1 MGGGA
6 TPRGAPLFEESADSL
21 HCILENDDD
30 DEGDAPPSQ
39 GGLQQT
45 QTPQFQLPS
54 PGGAK
59 LRRMCSGEA
68 QRAEKSSAQDA
79 QAAELQALFKR
90 RESGMGLRGG
100 GGGGG
105 GSGAGSKR
113 TMGA

>member
-1 MGGGA
+1 MAGAA
-6 TPRGAPLFEESADSL
+6 TPRAAPLFEESADSL
-21 HCILENDDD
+21 QCILENDG
-30 DEGDAPPSQ
+30 DEEGGEGGGAPQRPPF
-39 GGLQQT
+39 GMQQP
-45 QTPQFQLPS
+45 PQFQLPS

-100 GGGGG
+100 G
-105 GSGAGSKR
+105 AGSKR
-113 TMGA
+113 AIGA